1 MEKFYTDIMAGIA
14 LEEAG
19 IAHILNA
26 EGEKIQLAVANC
38 SNICELLEVNAS
50 VACTIEEIMWLE
62 FISYHKMKTLL
73 GCCSCQNCKEEKPPR
88 KKPCCDEKKKC
99 PPKAPCKKCG
109 GGETGDCLPIKE
121 KPNCSCRVE
130 ICGRVFKANG
140 EIATCGVVTANGN
153 GVVSTEICS
162 DGRYFLK
169 NLNPTT
175 KLVVNAHSNCGK
187 TGSFLLKKPFKN
199 SYQIDMFLDG

>member
-1 MEKFYTDIMAGIA
+1 MEKFYADIMAGLA

-26 EGEKIQLAVANC
+26 EGEKIQLAVSNC

-50 VACTIEEIMWLE
+50 VSCTVEELMWLE
-62 FISYHKMKTLL
+62 FISYHKMKALL
-73 GCCSCQNCKEEKPPR
+73 GCCGFSDCKEEMPPR
-88 KKPCCDEKKKC
+88 KKPCGDAKKKN
-99 PPKAPCKKCG
+99 PTKTPCKKTQVG
-109 GGETGDCLPIKE
+109 TGDCSPIKE
-121 KPNCSCRVE
+121 KQESSCGVE

-140 EIATCGVVTANGN
+140 EIATCGVVTATGN
-153 GVVSTEICS
+153 GTTSTDICS